1 MPSPG
6 TRTIGRGQSL
16 SRLTRHIR
24 GVVVHDGTLIVPAIS
39 DADTIRPESVA
50 PPSAT
55 TENSPSWTLG
65 SSAKVKGI
73 FVSYVHD
80 ALTILLPRIT
90 KSTQV
95 SDP

>member
-1 MPSPG
+1 MPTG
-6 TRTIGRGQSL
+6 TIGRGQSL
-16 SRLTRHIR
+16 MRFARHGR

-39 DADTIRPESVA
+39 DADTIRPEIVA

>member
-16 SRLTRHIR
+16 WRLARHIR

-39 DADTIRPESVA
+39 NADTIRPEIVA

-55 TENSPSWTLG
+55 TENSPSGTLG
-65 SSAKVKGI
+65 SSVKVKGI

-80 ALTILLPRIT
+80 ALTSLLP
-90 KSTQV
+90 
-95 SDP
+95 

>member
-1 MPSPG
+1 MNA
-6 TRTIGRGQSL
+6 
-16 SRLTRHIR
+16 RHRRSALHGR

-39 DADTIRPESVA
+39 DADRIRPEICA

-73 FVSYVHD
+73 FVSNVHD
-80 ALTILLPRIT
+80 ALTILLPRMT
-90 KSTQV
+90 NSTQV
-95 SDP
+95 SVPLRE